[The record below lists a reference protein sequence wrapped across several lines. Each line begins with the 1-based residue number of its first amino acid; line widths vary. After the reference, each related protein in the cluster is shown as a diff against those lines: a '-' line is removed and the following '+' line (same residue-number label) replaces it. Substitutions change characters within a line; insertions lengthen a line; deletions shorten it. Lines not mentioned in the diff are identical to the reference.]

1 MPERFGAM
9 SARFFNPSTER
20 NKTMKLTKAEIKQK
34 QEDLVKVLLQLKR
47 LGESKKSL
55 TAALADD
62 FEANEE
68 KYRNGI
74 VTASG
79 ILLRKPSWN
88 FDVKPIVEVA

>member
-1 MPERFGAM
+1 MPERFRSDAP
-9 SARFFNPSTER
+9 SRFRQSTER
-20 NKTMKLTKAEIKQK
+20 NKTMKLTKAEIRQK

-55 TAALADD
+55 AAALADD

-74 VTASG
+74 ATASG
-79 ILLRKPSWN
+79 ILLRRPSWN
-88 FDVKPIVEVA
+88 FDVKPVVEVA

>member
-1 MPERFGAM
+1 
-9 SARFFNPSTER
+9 
-20 NKTMKLTKAEIKQK
+20 MKLTKSEIKQK

-79 ILLRKPSWN
+79 ILLRNPAVRPAPG
-88 FDVKPIVEVA
+88 FAEVNAAWIEQFFR

>member
-1 MPERFGAM
+1 MR
-9 SARFFNPSTER
+9 
-20 NKTMKLTKAEIKQK
+20 LTKAEIKQK

-88 FDVKPIVEVA
+88 FDVKPVVEVA